1 MLASC
6 PPYYMLLNAGV
17 SQKEMKPDL
26 MLSTCDVS
34 VKSCGLNGLNMSP
47 TST

>member
-1 MLASC
+1 
-6 PPYYMLLNAGV
+6 MLLNAGV
-17 SQKEMKPDL
+17 SLKEMKPDF

-47 TST
+47 TNT